1 MIARRVVLNDDIQDI
16 IILTIRLGNL
26 SKKKKNYGKRTAE
39 AKRSKTRGI

>member
-26 SKKKKNYGKRTAE
+26 SKKNYGKRTAE